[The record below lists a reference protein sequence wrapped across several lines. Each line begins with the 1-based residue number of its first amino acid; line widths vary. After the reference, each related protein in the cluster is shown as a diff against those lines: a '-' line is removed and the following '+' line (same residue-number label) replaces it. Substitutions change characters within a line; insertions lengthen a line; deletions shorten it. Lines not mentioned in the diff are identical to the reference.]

1 MQIATCQKCGAQT
14 PVTETFCSACGTV
27 LAERLEIPP
36 APAHALSSDV
46 CFPLTG
52 NIAEWV
58 QRNVPPEET
67 ILFSLENEEHLLA
80 LVGLHERLLVVR
92 RNQFDTE
99 WVKATAESIP
109 YDSIAEVRHGSGGV
123 VTAIQLHVYTF
134 MGRPDGRPQVVP
146 FQVKIETFMMF
157 NPERAAKVAEVLR
170 ELVAEART
178 KKSMGQ

>member
-1 MQIATCQKCGAQT
+1 MQIATCQKCGARAS
-14 PVTETFCSACGTV
+14 VTETFCSACGAV

-46 CFPLTG
+46 YFPLTG
-52 NIAEWV
+52 DIAEWV

-80 LVGLHERLLVVR
+80 LVGLRERLLVVR
-92 RNQFDTE
+92 RNQFDTK

-134 MGRPDGRPQVVP
+134 MGKPDGRPQVVP

-157 NPERAAKVAEVLR
+157 NPERAAKIAAALC
-170 ELVAEART
+170 ELVADARKNKT
-178 KKSMGQ
+178 RE